1 MKVILILIVFGV
13 LIIVHELGHFLFA
26 KLKKCKVLIFSIGF
40 GPKIFKKNIG
50 ETEFRISL
58 IPFGGYVKLFG
69 ESEEEREEKE
79 SFFLKPYGTKVLV
92 VLGGALFNFIF
103 ALLLYTFFYTFIGEK
118 YIKSDLI
125 DDPPLDSPAYKA
137 GIKQFDKIISYNG
150 KKFEFWED
158 FLKEIQKGNNIELLI
173 ERNKDKLIFNLT
185 PVFDKEKGIYVSG
198 LYPLIPPV
206 AGEVVKNSP
215 AYKAGIMKGDT
226 FLRINGVRVFK
237 WEDMVSIVET
247 LAGKE
252 VLFEIKRKKETI
264 SLKIVPEKRKIDDK
278 EVGKIGV
285 YPIYGLKKFSFFKSL
300 IYSFLKIFDIILRTF
315 IVIGGLIIK
324 KYPISSLGGPLLIG
338 KMTIESAKMGMDVL
352 ISFVAFIS
360 VQLAIIN
367 ILPIPLLD
375 GGQFLIFTIE
385 KIFKRRFSKNL
396 QMVIQAIGFAI
407 ILTLAVFVTFMD
419 IKRILK

>member
-1 MKVILILIVFGV
+1 M
-13 LIIVHELGHFLFA
+13 
-26 KLKKCKVLIFSIGF
+26 
-40 GPKIFKKNIG
+40 
-50 ETEFRISL
+50 
-58 IPFGGYVKLFG
+58 
-69 ESEEEREEKE
+69 
-79 SFFLKPYGTKVLV
+79 V

-103 ALLLYTFFYTFIGEK
+103 ALLLYTFFYTFVGEK

-125 DDPPLDSPAYKA
+125 EEPPVDSPAYKI

-158 FLKEIQKGNNIELLI
+158 FLKEVQKGNNIELLI
-173 ERNKDKLIFNLT
+173 ERNKDTLLFNLK
-185 PVFDKEKGIYVSG
+185 PIFDKEKSIYLSGI
-198 LYPLIPPV
+198 YPLIPSV
-206 AGEVVKNSP
+206 AGEVIKNSP
-215 AYKAGIMKGDT
+215 AHKAGIMKGDT
-226 FLRINGVRVFK
+226 FLKINGVRVFK

-252 VLFEIKRKKETI
+252 ALFEIKRKKEI
-264 SLKIVPEKRKIDDK
+264 ILLKIVPEKREIEGK

-285 YPIYGLKKFSFFKSL
+285 YPPYDLKKFSFFKSL
-300 IYSFLKIFDIILRTF
+300 IYSFSKIFDIILRTF

-324 KYPISSLGGPLLIG
+324 KYPISSLGGPILIG
-338 KMTIESAKMGMDVL
+338 KMAFESAKMGIDVL

-360 VQLAIIN
+360 IQLAIIN

-385 KIFKRRFSKNL
+385 KIFKKRFSKNL